1 MILIIV
7 HLFLL
12 LGVDFFIFEFDVF
25 VIVADSILLWLNFVN
40 YMTLNKITCGIN
52 CAIYPVCTL
61 IAISHFQR
69 VFFEGDDDSGAAALL
84 RFLADARRIS
94 AQSRDAR

>member
-69 VFFEGDDDSGAAALL
+69 VFFEGDKPIQVKVAYVL
-84 RFLADARRIS
+84 
-94 AQSRDAR
+94 